1 MLATIGSEIRV
12 IVPAIADC
20 KTPGPGLNCETLAES
35 GTYVAAPVTLT
46 TPLDDLQGPVE
57 RVEHASIPR
66 EPRSP
71 MAGVRPVESPV
82 HGRRLA
88 ERLGDGQSMA
98 NGERLLDLPATL
110 DQLVQDGY
118 ISQRQAEDVLIAPR
132 TKKELIQHPLEIVA
146 AREFENRSKPGSPLD
161 LETLT
166 DWLCGISR
174 QPYLRIDPLKINV
187 NAVTEVMSYAFA
199 QRHNILA
206 VEVTDDAVV
215 IASAQPFMH
224 QWEGM
229 LTQTLRGRRIRRVV
243 TNPADLNRYMLE
255 FYTMARAV
263 AKAGE
268 AGLEVGSIGNFEQLL
283 ELGALKSPEA
293 NDAHVVNIVDW
304 LLQYAFDQRASDIHI
319 EPRRDKGL
327 IRFRIDGVLHHV
339 YELPSAVNAAV
350 TSRLKILGR
359 MDVAEKRR
367 PQDGRVKTKSPDGE
381 EIELRLSTLPTAF
394 GEKMVLRI
402 FDPDVLLRSFG
413 ELGLVGRDYERWQQ
427 MTSSPNGIVLVTGPT
442 GSGKTTTL
450 YSTLKQLATSEVNVC
465 TIEDPIEMVEPAFN
479 QMQVQ
484 HNIDVSFASGVRS
497 LLRQDPDIIMIGEIR
512 DLQTAEMAIQA
523 ALTGHLVISTLHT
536 NDAPTAITRL
546 LDLGVP
552 PYMIKA
558 TLLGVMAQRLV
569 RTLCPHCKVEDE
581 VDLDAWALLTHPFKA
596 KAPSRVY
603 WPRGCLECRDTGF
616 LGRMGIY
623 ELLPMTDR
631 VKGLVT
637 AAADVQ
643 SMRREGM
650 KEGMRTLRLSGA
662 QKVGAGLTTIA
673 EVLRVAPASED

>member
-1 MLATIGSEIRV
+1 MAT
-12 IVPAIADC
+12 
-20 KTPGPGLNCETLAES
+20 
-35 GTYVAAPVTLT
+35 PVTRET
-46 TPLDDLQGPVE
+46 TGKDSEPVQAERGPTE
-57 RVEHASIPR
+57 RGPTEPVSVAQHPAAANLPAPETADEHADGP
-66 EPRSP
+66 
-71 MAGVRPVESPV
+71 ADGAAVEQAQAPEQAPAV
-82 HGRRLA
+82 EGAENKPLA
-88 ERLGDGQSMA
+88 ERLQGA
-98 NGERLLDLPATL
+98 ERLIDVPVALD
-110 DQLVQDGY
+110 DLVREGF
-118 ISQRQAEDVLIAPR
+118 ISQRQAEDILIAPR
-132 TKKELIQHPLEIVA
+132 TKKELTQHPLEIIA
-146 AREFENRSKPGSPLD
+146 DREYENRNKPGHKLD
-161 LETLT
+161 LDTLT
-166 DWLCGISR
+166 FWLCEKSK
-174 QPYLRIDPLKINV
+174 QPHLRIDPLKINV

-206 VEVTDDAVV
+206 VDVTDDEVV
-215 IASAQPFMH
+215 IASGQPFMY

-243 TNPADLNRYMLE
+243 TNPADLSRYMLE

-263 AKAGE
+263 SKAE
-268 AGLEVGSIGNFEQLL
+268 DAGLEVSSIANFEQLL
-283 ELGALKSPEA
+283 ELGQLKSPEA

-319 EPRRDKGL
+319 EPRRDMGL

-367 PQDGRVKTKSPDGE
+367 PQDGRVKTKSQDGN

-402 FDPDVLLRSFG
+402 FDPDVLLRSFK
-413 ELGLVGRDYERWQQ
+413 ELGLVGKDFERWQH
-427 MTSSPNGIVLVTGPT
+427 MTHSPNGIVLVTGPT

-465 TIEDPIEMVEPAFN
+465 TIEDPIEMVEPTFN

-484 HNIDVSFASGVRS
+484 HNISVSFASGVRA

-512 DLQTAEMAIQA
+512 DLETANMAIQA

-536 NDAPTAITRL
+536 NDAPSAVTRL

-552 PYMIKA
+552 AYMIKA
-558 TLLGVMAQRLV
+558 TVLGIMAQRLV
-569 RTLCPHCKVEDE
+569 RTLCPHCKVQEA
-581 VDLDAWALLTHPFKA
+581 VDREAWDLLMRPFRA
-596 KAPSRVY
+596 KPPKRFLAPQ
-603 WPRGCLECRDTGF
+603 GCLECRDTGYM
-616 LGRMGIY
+616 GRMGIY
-623 ELLPMTDR
+623 ELLPLTDN
-631 VKGLVT
+631 VKALIKNDSEIDDIRAVGL
-637 AAADVQ
+637 
-643 SMRREGM
+643 

-662 QKVGAGLTTIA
+662 QKVGAGLTTIS
-673 EVLRVAPASED
+673 EVLRVAPIIQD